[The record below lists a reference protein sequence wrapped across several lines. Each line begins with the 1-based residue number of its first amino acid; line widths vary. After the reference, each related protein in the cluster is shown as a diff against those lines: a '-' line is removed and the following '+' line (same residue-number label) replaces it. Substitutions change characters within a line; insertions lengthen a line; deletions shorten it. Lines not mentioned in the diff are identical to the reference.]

1 MKLKVNQTQTLK
13 LNTKMIQNLKI
24 LEMNSFEL
32 DKYILDEVSTNPLL
46 LFNSKIPYRNNDDFI
61 NVASDTSI
69 KDDLLYQL
77 NTSNIDNKIGMYIIE
92 SLDDRGYF
100 TNDINSSI
108 KILNTTLSK
117 FLKTL
122 KQIQQFEPVG
132 IASTSLKECL
142 KTQVMLHKDNKILL
156 KAIDNLEL
164 FGLGYFDKLSNILNI
179 PKVEVEN
186 IFKTIKS
193 LNPIPLNGYVK
204 QAQTLI
210 PEIFVKVIDDK
221 VVFKLDDYSKL
232 IVIDDSIK
240 TDDKETL
247 KYLKEKRKLANKLLN
262 ACQRRT
268 LTLTI
273 IVETIFKLQEDFF
286 LESKINVLTLK
297 TISELTSFHIST
309 IHRAIKNKAFEFNN
323 QTYPLS
329 VLFTTGVNDISQ
341 SDIKKLVKEII
352 NNEDKTKPLS
362 DQKISE
368 ILLLKNIEVSRR
380 TISKYRKSLRI
391 LSTIKRKIV

>member
-186 IFKTIKS
+186 IFKIIKS

-273 IVETIFKLQEDFF
+273 IV
-286 LESKINVLTLK
+286 
-297 TISELTSFHIST
+297 
-309 IHRAIKNKAFEFNN
+309 
-323 QTYPLS
+323 
-329 VLFTTGVNDISQ
+329 
-341 SDIKKLVKEII
+341 
-352 NNEDKTKPLS
+352 
-362 DQKISE
+362 
-368 ILLLKNIEVSRR
+368 
-380 TISKYRKSLRI
+380 
-391 LSTIKRKIV
+391 